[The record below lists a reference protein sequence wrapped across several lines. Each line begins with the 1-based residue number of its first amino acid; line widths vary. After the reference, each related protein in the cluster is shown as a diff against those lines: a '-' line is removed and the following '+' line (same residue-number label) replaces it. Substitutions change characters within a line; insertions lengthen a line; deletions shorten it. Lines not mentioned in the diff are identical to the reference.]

1 MYTSFLPPSSFLL
14 QVMLVSKGYAGGKN
28 LIGGGDQ
35 QTAKYYGFA
44 LMSLSNQVKDGLGGF
59 GLEFGNNGEKE
70 REREREMKR
79 QREREK
85 ERDRDR
91 EIHVETERHVCRR

>member
-1 MYTSFLPPSSFLL
+1 
-14 QVMLVSKGYAGGKN
+14 MLVSKGYAGGKN

-79 QREREK
+79 QRET

-91 EIHVETERHVCRR
+91 DRERQRQRDTRRDRETCLQTLI

>member
-1 MYTSFLPPSSFLL
+1 
-14 QVMLVSKGYAGGKN
+14 MLVSKGYAGGKN

-59 GLEFGNNGEKE
+59 GLEFGNNGKRE
-70 REREREMKR
+70 RERERDEEAEGK
-79 QREREK
+79 RERERQRQ
-85 ERDRDR
+85 RDRQRGTRRDR
-91 EIHVETERHVCRR
+91 ETCLQTLIRL

>member
-1 MYTSFLPPSSFLL
+1 M
-14 QVMLVSKGYAGGKN
+14 SKGYAGGKN

-59 GLEFGNNGEKE
+59 GLEFGNNGESE
-70 REREREMKR
+70 RERERERERDEEAERDRERQRQR
-79 QREREK
+79 QRET
-85 ERDRDR
+85 
-91 EIHVETERHVCRR
+91 ETERYT